1 MLMKWPNQLV
11 NCIARD
17 KSVLFL
23 GAGLS
28 MNSTD
33 NFGTHP
39 KDWKGF
45 LISGSNTLDNLRDK
59 KLIKKEIENGD
70 YLLACELLKK
80 SLGDNDFIELLKN
93 EFERPHFREA
103 EIHKDIFKLNQRIII
118 TPNFDKIYDSYA
130 AHESNGTVHIKKY
143 DEEADIADGLR
154 RHDMLVIKMH
164 GTIDAPQK
172 VIFTQKD
179 YAIARTNN
187 AKFYK
192 IMEALLMTHT
202 FIFIGAGINDPD
214 VRLLLENYSTMFH
227 TTIPHFFITTKENIK
242 NKEDVYSEIFNLK
255 FLTYD
260 NRDYHKELSDSIHA
274 LVNLVEE
281 EKTKIAASQNW

>member
-1 MLMKWPNQLV
+1 MKWSSQLI
-11 NCIARD
+11 NCIARNRC
-17 KSVLFL
+17 VLFL

-28 MNSTD
+28 MNSKDD
-33 NFGTHP
+33 NGIHP

-45 LISGSNTLDNLRDK
+45 LLSGLEKIENNKSIIR
-59 KLIKKEIENGD
+59 KEIDKGD

-80 SLGDNDFIELLKN
+80 SLGDNDFIELLKD
-93 EFERPHFREA
+93 EFERPHFHEA
-103 EIHKDIFKLNQRIII
+103 EIHKDIFKLNQRIVI

-130 AHESNGTVHIKKY
+130 THESQGTVHVKKY
-143 DEEADIADGLR
+143 DEEVDIADGLR

-164 GTIDAPQK
+164 GTIDAPKK

-192 IMEALLMTHT
+192 IVEALLMTHT

-227 TTIPHFFITTKENIK
+227 TAMPHYF
-242 NKEDVYSEIFNLK
+242 Y
-255 FLTYD
+255 Y
-260 NRDYHKELSDSIHA
+260 Y
-274 LVNLVEE
+274 
-281 EKTKIAASQNW
+281 

>member
-1 MLMKWPNQLV
+1 MKWSNQLI
-11 NCIARD
+11 NCIARNRC
-17 KSVLFL
+17 VLFL

-28 MNSTD
+28 MNSEDD
-33 NFGTHP
+33 NGIHP

-45 LISGSNTLDNLRDK
+45 LLSGLEKIENNKSI
-59 KLIKKEIENGD
+59 IKKEIDKGD

-80 SLGDNDFIELLKN
+80 SLGDNDFIELLKD
-93 EFERPHFREA
+93 EFERPHFHEA
-103 EIHKDIFKLNQRIII
+103 EIHKDIFKLNQRIVI

-130 AHESNGTVHIKKY
+130 THESQGTVHVKKY

-154 RHDMLVIKMH
+154 RHDMLIIKMH
-164 GTIDAPQK
+164 GTIDAPKK

-187 AKFYK
+187 TKFYK
-192 IMEALLMTHT
+192 IIESLIMTHT

-227 TTIPHFFITTKENIK
+227 TAMPHYFITTKDNIK
-242 NKEDVYSEIFNLK
+242 NREEIYSEIFNLK

-260 NRDYHKELSDSIHA
+260 SKDYHKELSDSIHE
-274 LVNLVEE
+274 LVNLVEV
-281 EKTKIAASQNW
+281 EKAKIAASQNW

>member
-11 NCIARD
+11 NCIARN

>member
-1 MLMKWPNQLV
+1 
-11 NCIARD
+11 
-17 KSVLFL
+17 
-23 GAGLS
+23 